1 MNTSTTIARALDAAA
16 PGAFISLDRS
26 WWGFGGVHGGLALGL
41 LTAAMRARAQ
51 GRVLRQV
58 SGHFRRALREP
69 FELDVPEQG
78 AGRMVS
84 WLDARAIESGRLAI
98 SATAVFADP
107 GERNDHALAPRMPAA
122 PPPMACPV
130 FTVPEA
136 FAPFSRHTEIRPVG
150 SAKPFG
156 GGAEPELMA
165 WLRLIDDDRPP
176 DEARLVLLMDA
187 LAPSYAA
194 VLDTPVAMPTLSLSV
209 MPGWGLAAAASPW
222 LLLRASTDACGRD
235 GWLRE
240 RLDAWAPDGTY
251 LGSGEQLR
259 VVMDGKA
266 SA

>member
-1 MNTSTTIARALDAAA
+1 MKTSTTIEQALGAAA
-16 PGAFISLDRS
+16 PGATIGPDRS

-41 LTAAMRARAQ
+41 LTTAMRARAQ
-51 GRVLRQV
+51 GRILRQV

-78 AGRMVS
+78 AGRMLS
-84 WLDARAIESGRLAI
+84 WLDARALENGRIAL
-98 SATAVFADP
+98 SATAVFAEP
-107 GERNDHALAPRMPAA
+107 GERNGHALAPPMPAA
-122 PPPMACPV
+122 PPPSECPV
-130 FTVPEA
+130 FTVPGA

-150 SAKPFG
+150 SARPFG

-165 WLRLIDDDRPP
+165 WLRLVGDERPP

-209 MPGWGLAAAASPW
+209 MPGCDLAAAASPW
-222 LLLRASTDACGRD
+222 LLLRARTDACGRD

-259 VVMDGKA
+259 VVMDGRA
-266 SA
+266 GA